1 MGPNVPHGERGVHAR
16 FQALR
21 WALIKERRVSF
32 THQKILVCQSQLRD
46 G

>member
-1 MGPNVPHGERGVHAR
+1 VHAR

-21 WALIKERRVSF
+21 SLIKERRVSF
-32 THQKILVCQSQLRD
+32 THQKILVCQSQSRD